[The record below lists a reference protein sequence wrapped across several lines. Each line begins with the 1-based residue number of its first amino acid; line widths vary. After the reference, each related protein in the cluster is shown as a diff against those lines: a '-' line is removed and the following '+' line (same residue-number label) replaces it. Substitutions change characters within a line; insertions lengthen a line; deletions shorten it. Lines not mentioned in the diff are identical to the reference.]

1 MGPQAAPRPLRAFRG
16 RRQWAPRPLAPSTHF
31 ACPPLPL
38 PLQHQQL
45 EEEQHQRDPQQPAT
59 AAGAGLTLQL
69 PPPPGSAEA
78 AAAANDDR
86 PLRWSL
92 DGSSVHSDSWEMLST
107 GQHSHC
113 GSSPRSVTPSDA
125 YDSEREEE
133 GEAAEAAADAAAP
146 PAGEEEEGGS
156 SDAATAAQLAPVL
169 LEEPQQEPQ
178 QQEEEG
184 QQAQQER
191 FSEGSA
197 AATPTAAGA
206 GAATPGSGGSSP
218 RSSFG
223 QASSHPSHHDLYSL
237 SQVGAGGCWWVISA
251 RQHCMSCC
259 RSSCLPAVACVMGAQ
274 VCTASK
280 CAPRCCLADK
290 RI

>member
-38 PLQHQQL
+38 PLQHQQQ

-59 AAGAGLTLQL
+59 AAGSGLTLQL

-86 PLRWSL
+86 PRRWSL

-133 GEAAEAAADAAAP
+133 EGEAAEAQAAEAQGAAP
-146 PAGEEEEGGS
+146 PAGEKEGGS
-156 SDAATAAQLAPVL
+156 SDVATAAQPAPVPM
-169 LEEPQQEPQ
+169 EEQ
-178 QQEEEG
+178 

-191 FSEGSA
+191 PSEGSA
-197 AATPTAAGA
+197 AATPTAAAA
-206 GAATPGSGGSSP
+206 GAATPGSGVSSP

-251 RQHCMSCC
+251 RQHCMSCG

-274 VCTASK
+274 VCTACK
-280 CAPRCCLADK
+280 CAPRRCLADK